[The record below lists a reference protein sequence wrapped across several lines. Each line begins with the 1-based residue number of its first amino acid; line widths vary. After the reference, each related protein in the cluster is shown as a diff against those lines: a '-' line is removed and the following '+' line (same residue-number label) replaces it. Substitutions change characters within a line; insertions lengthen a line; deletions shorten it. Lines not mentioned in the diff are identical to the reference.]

1 MLAVSSQPGNR
12 SKKKSWS
19 YTALKCHGVP
29 RTDKPTASLRH
40 TASLLAPRW
49 HPQELHAQLS
59 VSCGDTDLGVPK
71 PCCHKTGLE
80 ALRTGAGRVQG
91 WAVGTGSSPPNGDV
105 LPCVALSCYESR
117 IIRQTAARST
127 GRSARAVFAP
137 CGVIHPCEADGKSVE
152 LSPAH
157 HIRGWRRNQPQ
168 QTQLGALP
176 GPKPAPHSAQQ
187 GKE

>member
-91 WAVGTGSSPPNGDV
+91 AGLGSGDWQQSSKRRRFAMRGSELLREPNYSTDCSKEHRAERPGSVCSLRGDSPV
-105 LPCVALSCYESR
+105 
-117 IIRQTAARST
+117 
-127 GRSARAVFAP
+127 
-137 CGVIHPCEADGKSVE
+137 
-152 LSPAH
+152 
-157 HIRGWRRNQPQ
+157 
-168 QTQLGALP
+168 
-176 GPKPAPHSAQQ
+176 
-187 GKE
+187 